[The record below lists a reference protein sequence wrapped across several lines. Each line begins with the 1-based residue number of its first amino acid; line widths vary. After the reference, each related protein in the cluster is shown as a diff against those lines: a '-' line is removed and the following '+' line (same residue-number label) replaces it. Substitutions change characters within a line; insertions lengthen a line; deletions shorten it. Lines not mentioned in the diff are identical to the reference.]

1 MAVSR
6 VLPLGSS
13 VLMPQSRLGMAQA
26 LAGFA
31 LLSLGDAVVKTMT
44 DEWPSTGIAALRY
57 ALGAA
62 GLAALLLAREGPDR
76 LLPAEPRLHLLRG
89 FAVAL
94 ATSGFFA
101 ALMFM
106 PLAEATAITF
116 TSPMLTALL
125 AGPLLGEKVRARTVL
140 ATLVAFAGV
149 LIVLRPGLLT
159 LGWPALLP
167 LLSALGMSLL
177 MIGNR
182 KAAGRASPL
191 AMQAWVALF
200 AAPLLIGIAIAG
212 HLAAGEGLRL
222 GWPDWTVIARCA
234 VVAASASTAHW
245 LIFLG
250 TTRVGAARIAPMTYV
265 QLLVATAV
273 GWLGF
278 GHLPDLATIGGAGI
292 IVGAGIALWQA
303 ERRESAR

>member
-1 MAVSR
+1 
-6 VLPLGSS
+6 
-13 VLMPQSRLGMAQA
+13 MPQSRLGMAQA
-26 LAGFA
+26 MAGFA

-44 DEWPSTGIAALRY
+44 DEWPSTAIAATRY
-57 ALGAA
+57 ALGAL
-62 GLAALLLAREGPDR
+62 GLAVLLAHRQGPGH
-76 LLPAEPRLHLLRG
+76 LFPAEPRLHLLRG

-94 ATSGFFA
+94 ATTGFFA

-125 AGPLLGEKVRARTVL
+125 AGPLLGERVRARTVL
-140 ATLVAFAGV
+140 ATLIAFAGV
-149 LIVLRPGLLT
+149 LVVLRPGLLT

-167 LLSALGMSLL
+167 LLSAVGMSLL

-182 KAAGRASPL
+182 KVAGRASPL

-200 AAPLLIGIAIAG
+200 AAPLLVSIAVAG
-212 HLAAGEGLRL
+212 HFAGGDGLRMS
-222 GWPDWTVIARCA
+222 WPDWTVIARCA

-245 LIFLG
+245 LIYLG
-250 TTRVGAARIAPMTYV
+250 TTRAGAARVAPMTYV
-265 QLLVATAV
+265 QLLVATIV

-278 GHLPDLATIGGAGI
+278 GHLPDAATVAGAAVIVAAGI
-292 IVGAGIALWQA
+292 GLWRA
-303 ERRESAR
+303 ERAEAAR